1 MLCRETLPTG
11 ASDPQG
17 HQRKGERGPEKPL
30 APKTTCAPP
39 GSNRGEL
46 AAATPGPGEHRR
58 GSAGL
63 RTLLS
68 GWESGS
74 RRPALEGRGKALN
87 TEPWLARAASRASI
101 LMGSAAASEE
111 EEPPSAPPE
120 TAEEKRRSS
129 LSPEG
134 PGRLGERRTGADD
147 SDFPSENKGNEKHVR
162 ERHGPTGQCPRR
174 AGGGPGDPAG
184 PRERLAV
191 PVEAS
196 RRLPLWRYRRP
207 GAAGRG
213 RPRLRPG
220 AAATRPPRIGPAAVP
235 EAEASRERARLSRA
249 R

>member
-1 MLCRETLPTG
+1 MLRRETLPTG

-39 GSNRGEL
+39 GSDRGEL
-46 AAATPGPGEHRR
+46 AAATPGPGERR
-58 GSAGL
+58 QGSAGL

-74 RRPALEGRGKALN
+74 RRPALEDRGKALN

-111 EEPPSAPPE
+111 EEPLSAPPE

-134 PGRLGERRTGADD
+134 PGRLKRAAD
-147 SDFPSENKGNEKHVR
+147 GR
-162 ERHGPTGQCPRR
+162 
-174 AGGGPGDPAG
+174 
-184 PRERLAV
+184 
-191 PVEAS
+191 
-196 RRLPLWRYRRP
+196 RRLRFSPIFLLKTKITRKTSGKGTAPPVSARDGLVAAPGIPPGRGSGWRYRSRP
-207 GAAGRG
+207 PAVYPCGGTAGPEPPAGAGRG
-213 RPRLRPG
+213 
-220 AAATRPPRIGPAAVP
+220 
-235 EAEASRERARLSRA
+235 
-249 R
+249 